1 MFINKQY
8 FFKMTTLQKAGDQEN
23 PGEIHDLTS
32 ATLPRRSFFKFAG
45 AGALGIG
52 LTSSGCKIHSKIAGG
67 LSLGKGDFSVLNYA
81 YALEQLE
88 GAFYEQVTSNFYS
101 GATDFEKDLL
111 TDISHDEIAHREWF
125 REVLFLK
132 KLPKLE
138 FDFSSINFTD
148 RTSVLN
154 AAKDFEDTGVSA
166 YNGAG
171 KLLDLGIFLTHAG
184 KIVSV
189 EARHAATIRN
199 LISYGDFAGDD
210 VINSNGLDLVQTP
223 EEVIRHTDKYF
234 VTKIN
239 VTKMPTS

>member
-1 MFINKQY
+1 MEN
-8 FFKMTTLQKAGDQEN
+8 LQK
-23 PGEIHDLTS
+23 IS
-32 ATLPRRSFFKFAG
+32 VSTLPRRSFFKFAA
-45 AGALGIG
+45 AGALGLSI
-52 LTSSGCKIHSKIAGG
+52 SSSSCKIHQKVAGG

-88 GAFYEQVTSNFYS
+88 GAFYEKVTSKFYN
-101 GATDFEKDLL
+101 GATEFEKDLI

-138 FDFSSINFTD
+138 FDFSSINFND
-148 RTSVLN
+148 RMSVLN

-199 LISYGDFAGDD
+199 IISYGDFAGDD
-210 VINSNGLDLVQTP
+210 VVNSNGLDVVQTP
-223 EEVIRHTDKYF
+223 EAVATHTDKYF

-239 VTKMPTS
+239 VSKMPTS

>member
-1 MFINKQY
+1 MEILKSPIQEKSNELPDAY
-8 FFKMTTLQKAGDQEN
+8 FA
-23 PGEIHDLTS
+23 
-32 ATLPRRSFFKFAG
+32 ALPRRSFFKFAG
-45 AGALGIG
+45 ASAFGIAF
-52 LTSSGCKIHSKIAGG
+52 TAAGCKISSKIDGG
-67 LSLGKGDFSVLNYA
+67 LSLGKGDFAVLNYA

-88 GAFYEQVTSNFYS
+88 GAFYEKVTSNFYA

-132 KLPKLE
+132 KLPKLD
-138 FDFSSINFTD
+138 FDFSSINFND

-171 KLLDLGIFLTHAG
+171 KLLDLGIFLLHAG

-210 VINSNGLDLVQTP
+210 IVNSNGLDFVQTP
-223 EEVIRHTDKYF
+223 EQVAKHTDKYF

-239 VTKMPTS
+239 VTKIAEITD

>member
-1 MFINKQY
+1 MEE
-8 FFKMTTLQKAGDQEN
+8 LQKSTEDYKQN
-23 PGEIHDLTS
+23 EIEKTI
-32 ATLPRRSFFKFAG
+32 PRRSFFKFAG
-45 AGALGIG
+45 TGVLGIG
-52 LTSSGCKIHSKIAGG
+52 VAFESCKIHSKITGG
-67 LSLGKGDFSVLNYA
+67 LNLGRGDFAVLNYA

-88 GAFYEQVTSNFYS
+88 GAFYEKVTSNFYQ

-132 KLPKLE
+132 KLPRLE
-138 FDFSSINFTD
+138 FDFSSINFND

-154 AAKDFEDTGVSA
+154 AAKNFEDTGVSA

-171 KLLDLGIFLTHAG
+171 KLLALGIFLTHAG

-199 LISYGDFAGDD
+199 MINYGDFAGDD
-210 VINSNGLDLVQTP
+210 AVNANGLDLVRTP
-223 EEVIRHTDKYF
+223 PEVINLTSKYF
-234 VTKIN
+234 VTKID
-239 VTKMPTS
+239 VSKMQTA

>member
-1 MFINKQY
+1 MEILPKSLN
-8 FFKMTTLQKAGDQEN
+8 QEN
-23 PGEIHDLTS
+23 LT
-32 ATLPRRSFFKFAG
+32 TLPRRSFFKFASV
-45 AGALGIG
+45 GALGIAV
-52 LTSSGCKIHSKIAGG
+52 TSSSCKIHSKISGG
-67 LSLGKGDFSVLNYA
+67 LNLGKGDFAVLNYA

-88 GAFYEQVTSNFYS
+88 GAFYGKVTSNFYS
-101 GATDFEKDLL
+101 GASEFEKDLL

-132 KLPKLE
+132 KLPQLE
-138 FDFSSINFTD
+138 FDFSSINFKD

-210 VINSNGLDLVQTP
+210 VINSNGLDMVLTP
-223 EEVIRHTDKYF
+223 EEVVRHTDKYF

>member
-1 MFINKQY
+1 MK
-8 FFKMTTLQKAGDQEN
+8 TLQNTLPQKKTD
-23 PGEIHDLTS
+23 EIDGLSLTS
-32 ATLPRRSFFKFAG
+32 LPRRTFFKFAG
-45 AGALGIG
+45 AGALGIA
-52 LTSSGCKIHSKIAGG
+52 LTAESCKITSKIDGG
-67 LSLGKGDFSVLNYA
+67 LNLGKGDFAVLNYA

-88 GAFYEQVTSNFYS
+88 GAFYEKVTSNFYS
-101 GATDFEKDLL
+101 GASELEKDLL

-138 FDFSSINFTD
+138 FDFSSINFND
-148 RTSVLN
+148 RANVLN

-171 KLLDLGIFLTHAG
+171 KLLDLGIFLAHAG

-210 VINSNGLDLVQTP
+210 IINSNGLDVVQTP
-223 EEVIRHTDKYF
+223 EEVIKHTDKYF

-239 VTKMPTS
+239 VTHMPTS